1 MNVEDGNL
9 SFGTSIDTSGF
20 DKGVEHLNES
30 VAQIGAQAEAQSAKI
45 NELLTNIPTVNID
58 VVTNAGQSLQTIEQ
72 GFDEIDRVVD
82 TNKAAIRELEAEYK
96 RLASEKNKA
105 GQTGNETQ
113 YNALKQEQ
121 KAIKE
126 TIAARKQV
134 IGEAGK
140 QADALAQVENKLKQ
154 EAAAA
159 QAAAT
164 QHTSLRQQI
173 RALKEEMADMVANG
187 IDEQSE
193 AYKKLVNELGRLVDI
208 QGDIQAQGT
217 ALANDEA
224 QIAGVI
230 SGLSGLSGAF
240 TAAQGAVGLF
250 AGENE
255 ELNQIMLKVQS
266 LMAITMGLQQ
276 VQQTLNKDS
285 AFSLVTL
292 NGLKRMWN
300 KLTGESAT
308 EQAAETVA
316 TETNT
321 AAQNANTASTVADT
335 AAQTANNTSTTAG
348 TVAQGANTV
357 ATKLQTAATVAGT
370 VATKAMTWAMKGL
383 KVALITTG
391 IGALVVLLGELVN
404 WISEVISSTDEADE
418 QIEAMNSVMDEG
430 AKVYGKASAE
440 IQGYQQ
446 KINNFNGTK
455 RQEKA
460 LVEELNQ
467 KYGSAL
473 GYYSSLS
480 QWKEVLKS
488 KGEAYCNML
497 LKEAEAQALLN
508 KYTEAFTALQEVK
521 NKKASDFGH
530 WYTTD
535 TGDQERK
542 KEAETKAQEEADFWL
557 AQYKKSM
564 NDANNIAAD
573 FNIGGYTQPT
583 KTQAKKEKKGKTD
596 NFDPKQAALE
606 QKKLI
611 DEYAKNVKKYLS
623 DAQQDIADMTL
634 TSMTEGIS
642 KEISAASLK
651 MQKALYSWDDKLKQ
665 LAELKKNTA
674 KEVYM
679 KGKGATEVKWSQTTD
694 GQKTDKDW
702 QDEVLKDE
710 KVSTEYYRVR
720 AKITENG
727 EKEIQNIRQKY
738 DDQLIEQFGT
748 RNQKIELLE
757 RQWQEK
763 LAFIPDQYFDEAVRQ
778 MDEEFAKLEADKLK
792 ESINWDTVFNDLD
805 KMSVGYL
812 ANLKGKLQKFLK
824 ENKDLPIESIKEI
837 TTKMHDI
844 DDAID
849 KESDT
854 FGILLPTLEEYK
866 REKQEAAEAQER
878 LAEAVYRQAEAEM
891 NLYDAKQ
898 QIADEI
904 KADTGI
910 IIDLKSITFSGK
922 DDILKNVTDTKALER
937 LNELFGKLA
946 RSENKASKAAD
957 DKIKA
962 QSEANEAEDKANL
975 TLKDRAQI
983 AAEALGKLGDKLT
996 EVSGLIDEIG
1006 LGDTGVGKA
1015 VNNAANGINSAAG
1028 AAADYAS
1035 GNYIGAVTKGISA
1048 IKSFGSALGI
1058 GSGNAA
1064 ETAKKIAELTASN
1077 DALKTAVE
1085 GLTKKMEE
1093 SNGAKSISYYKKA
1106 YEAQERMN
1114 KNTAEILNAQMH
1126 YHAAHHSD
1134 ASYWN
1139 LNSNSLSQVNT
1150 LLGTSLKNSWDSFSK
1165 LTAEQMNE
1173 IRTNLPDIWREMLSQ
1188 GKYGSRG
1195 YHKQYWEDY
1204 ADQAG
1209 KLEDLTKS
1217 INESLIGMSF
1227 DGLRDNFVSEL
1238 MDMQADASK
1247 FSADFTK
1254 MMQQSLMNS
1263 LIANKYDE
1271 QLKKWY
1277 DKLGKALQE
1286 HGGELDTATIDSFK
1300 SEYDAMVNGM
1310 IAIRDQ
1316 AAKITGYTGEDD
1328 TRQGTSKG
1336 IATASQDSID
1346 ENNARLTTIQG
1357 HTYTLVQGM
1366 NELNDTSNQILK
1378 HVAGIKDDTK
1388 DIRERVSNI
1397 GDDLHSVRNEI
1408 EDISTRGVKFK
1419 N

>member
-20 DKGVEHLNES
+20 DQGVEHLNES

-58 VVTNAGQSLQTIEQ
+58 VVTNAGQSLQTIQQ

-82 TNKAAIRELEAEYK
+82 ANKEAIRELEAEYK

-105 GQTGNETQ
+105 GQKGNETQ

-126 TIAARKQV
+126 TIAIRRQV
-134 IGEAGK
+134 IDEAGR
-140 QADALAQVENKLKQ
+140 QSDALQQVETKLKQ
-154 EAAAA
+154 ETEAA
-159 QAAAT
+159 QKAAT

-173 RALKEEMADMVANG
+173 RALKEEMADLVANG

-193 AYKKLVNELGRLVDI
+193 AYKKLVNELGRLTDI
-208 QGDIQAQGT
+208 QGDISQQGKV
-217 ALANDEA
+217 LANDEA
-224 QIAGVI
+224 RMAGVI
-230 SGLSGLSGAF
+230 QGLSGLSGAF

-255 ELNQIMLKVQS
+255 ELNKIMLKVQS

-292 NGLKRMWN
+292 NGLKRIWN

-308 EQAAETVA
+308 VQATESVA
-316 TETNT
+316 TEANT
-321 AAQNANTASTVADT
+321 AAQTANTAATVADT
-335 AAQTANNTSTTAG
+335 AAQTANNTSTAAG
-348 TVAQGANTV
+348 TVAQAANTA
-357 ATKLQTAATVAGT
+357 ATNVQTAATVAGT
-370 VATKAMTWAMKGL
+370 IATKAMTWAMKGL

-391 IGALVVLLGELVN
+391 IGALVVALGELVN
-404 WISEVISSTDEADE
+404 WISEAISATDEADE
-418 QIEAMNSVMDEG
+418 RMEAMNGVMDEG
-430 AKVYGKASAE
+430 AKAYGKASAE

-480 QWKEVLKS
+480 QWKDVLKS
-488 KGEAYCNML
+488 KGEAYCQML

-508 KYTEAFTALQEVK
+508 KYTEAFTALQEAQH
-521 NKKASDFGH
+521 KKASEFGH
-530 WYTTD
+530 WYTTAA
-535 TGDQERK
+535 GDEERK
-542 KEAETKAQEEADFWL
+542 KEAETKAKEEADFWL
-557 AQYKKSM
+557 SEYKKSM
-564 NDANNIAAD
+564 NEANNIASD

-583 KTQAKKEKKGKTD
+583 KTKTKKEKKDKD

-606 QKKLI
+606 RKKLI
-611 DEYAKNVKKYLS
+611 DEYVKNVKKYLT

-634 TSMTEGIS
+634 SSMAEGIS
-642 KEISAASLK
+642 KEISTASLK

-674 KEVYM
+674 KEVYL
-679 KGKGATEVKWSQTTD
+679 KGKGATEVKWSQTAD
-694 GQKTDKDW
+694 GKKTDKEW

-710 KVSTEYYRVR
+710 KVATEYYRVR
-720 AKITENG
+720 KQITENG

-738 DDQLIEQFGT
+738 DDQLIEKFGT

-763 LAFIPDQYFDEAVRQ
+763 LAFIPEQYMDEAIRQ
-778 MDEEFAKLEADKLK
+778 MDEEFGKLEAEKLK
-792 ESINWDTVFNDLD
+792 DGINWDTVFNDLD
-805 KMSVGYL
+805 KMSIGYL
-812 ANLKGKLQKFLK
+812 TDLKGKLQKFLK

-837 TTKMHDI
+837 TQKMHDI

-849 KESDT
+849 KENDT
-854 FGILLPTLEEYK
+854 FGILLPTLEAYK
-866 REKQEAAEAQER
+866 REKQEAADAQER
-878 LAEAVYRQAEAEM
+878 LADAVYRQAEAEM
-891 NLYDAKQ
+891 NLENAKQ
-898 QIADEI
+898 AIADEI

-910 IIDLKSITFSGK
+910 VIDLKDSKFAGK

-937 LNELFGKLA
+937 LNKLFGELA
-946 RSENKASKAAD
+946 RSENKASKATEN
-957 DKIKA
+957 KNKA
-962 QSEANEAEDKANL
+962 QAEADEAEDKANL
-975 TLKDRAQI
+975 TLKERAQI

-996 EVSGLIDEIG
+996 EVSGLMNEIG
-1006 LGDTGVGKA
+1006 LGNSGVGKA
-1015 VNNAANGINSAAG
+1015 INNAANGVNSAAG

-1048 IKSFGSALGI
+1048 IKSFGSMLGI
-1058 GSGNAA
+1058 GGGNAA

-1077 DALKTAVE
+1077 DALKTAID
-1085 GLTKKMEE
+1085 GLTKKMDE
-1093 SNGAKSISYYKKA
+1093 SNGAKSILYYKKA
-1106 YEAQERMN
+1106 YEAQERLN
-1114 KNTAEILNAQMH
+1114 KNTADILNAQMH
-1126 YHAAHHSD
+1126 YHSAHHSN
-1134 ASYWN
+1134 AYYWN
-1139 LNSNSLSQVNT
+1139 LNKNSLSQINT
-1150 LLGTSLKNSWDSFSK
+1150 LLGTSLQNTWSDFSK

-1173 IRTNLPDIWREMLSQ
+1173 IRTNLPDIWREMYNQ
-1188 GKYGSRG
+1188 GKYGDRF
-1195 YHKQYWEDY
+1195 KDDWNNY
-1204 ADQAG
+1204 ADQAD
-1209 KLEDLTKS
+1209 KLSDLTAS
-1217 INESLIGMSF
+1217 INEKLIGMSF

-1238 MDMQADASK
+1238 MDMQNDASK

-1254 MMQQSLMNS
+1254 NMQQSLLKAM
-1263 LIANKYDE
+1263 IANKYDE

-1286 HGGELDTATIDSFK
+1286 NGGELGTAAIDSFK
-1300 SEYDAMVNGM
+1300 KEYDAMVNGM

-1316 AAKITGYTGEDD
+1316 AAKITGYTDD
-1328 TRQGTSKG
+1328 STREGTSKG
-1336 IATASQDSID
+1336 IATASQDSVD

-1357 HTYTLVQGM
+1357 HTYTLVQGLA
-1366 NELNDTSNQILK
+1366 ELNNTGAQILQ

-1388 DIRERVSNI
+1388 DIRENVSNI
-1397 GDDLHSVRNEI
+1397 GDDLRTVRNEI
-1408 EDISTRGVKFK
+1408 EDISTRGVRLK

>member
-20 DKGVEHLNES
+20 DQGVEHLNES

-58 VVTNAGQSLQTIEQ
+58 IVTNAGQSLQTIQQ

-105 GQTGNETQ
+105 GQKGNETQ

-134 IGEAGK
+134 ITEAGK

-154 EAAAA
+154 EAAAT
-159 QAAAT
+159 QATAT

-173 RALKEEMADMVANG
+173 RALKEEMADLVANG

-193 AYKKLVNELGRLVDI
+193 AYKKLVNELGRLTDI
-208 QGDIQAQGT
+208 QGDISQQGT

-230 SGLSGLSGAF
+230 QGLSGLSGAF
-240 TAAQGAVGLF
+240 TAAQGAVSLF
-250 AGENE
+250 GGENE
-255 ELNQIMLKVQS
+255 ELNKIMLKVQS

-308 EQAAETVA
+308 VQATESVA
-316 TETNT
+316 TEANT
-321 AAQNANTASTVADT
+321 TAQAANTATTVADT
-335 AAQTANNTSTTAG
+335 AAQTANNTSTAAG
-348 TVAQGANTV
+348 TVAQAANTA
-357 ATKLQTAATVAGT
+357 ATNVQTAATVAGT
-370 VATKAMTWAMKGL
+370 IATKAMTWAMKGL

-391 IGALVVLLGELVN
+391 IGALVVALGELVN
-404 WISEVISSTDEADE
+404 WISEAISATDEADE
-418 QIEAMNSVMDEG
+418 RMEAMNGVMDEG
-430 AKVYGKASAE
+430 AKAYGKASAE
-440 IQGYQQ
+440 VQGYQQ

-473 GYYSSLS
+473 GYYDSLS
-480 QWKEVLKS
+480 QWKDVLKS
-488 KGEAYCNML
+488 KGEAYCQML

-508 KYTEAFTALQEVK
+508 KYTEAFTALQEVQH
-521 NKKASDFGH
+521 KKASDFGH
-530 WYTTD
+530 WYTTAA
-535 TGDQERK
+535 GDEERK
-542 KEAETKAQEEADFWL
+542 KEAEAKAKEEADFWL
-557 AQYKKSM
+557 SEYKKSM
-564 NDANNIAAD
+564 NEANNIASD

-583 KTQAKKEKKGKTD
+583 KTKTKKEKKDKD

-611 DEYAKNVKKYLS
+611 DEYAKNVKKYLY

-634 TSMTEGIS
+634 SSMTEGIS

-651 MQKALYSWDDKLKQ
+651 MQKSLYSWDDKLKQ
-665 LAELKKNTA
+665 LADLKKNTA
-674 KEVYM
+674 KEIYL
-679 KGKGATEVKWSQTTD
+679 KNKDATEVKWAQTAD
-694 GQKTDKDW
+694 GKKTDKEW

-710 KVSTEYYRVR
+710 KVATEYYRVR
-720 AKITENG
+720 KQITENG

-763 LAFIPDQYFDEAVRQ
+763 LAFIPEQYMDEAIQQ
-778 MDEEFAKLEADKLK
+778 MDEEFGKLEAEKLK
-792 ESINWDTVFNDLD
+792 DSINWETIFNDLD

-812 ANLKGKLQKFLK
+812 TDLKGKLQKFLK
-824 ENKDLPIESIKEI
+824 ENKELPIESIKEI
-837 TTKMHDI
+837 TQKMHDI

-849 KESDT
+849 KENDT
-854 FGILLPTLEEYK
+854 FGILLPTLEAYK
-866 REKQEAAEAQER
+866 REKQEAADAQER
-878 LAEAVYRQAEAEM
+878 LADAVYRQAEAEM
-891 NLYDAKQ
+891 NLENAKQ
-898 QIADEI
+898 AIADEI

-910 IIDLKSITFSGK
+910 VIDLKDIKFAGK

-937 LNELFGKLA
+937 LNKLFGELA
-946 RSENKASKAAD
+946 RNENKVSKATEN
-957 DKIKA
+957 KNKA
-962 QSEANEAEDKANL
+962 QAEADEAEDKANL
-975 TLKDRAQI
+975 TLKERAQI

-996 EVSGLIDEIG
+996 EVSGLMNEIG
-1006 LGDTGVGKA
+1006 LGNSGVGKA
-1015 VNNAANGINSAAG
+1015 INNAANGVNSAAG
-1028 AAADYAS
+1028 AATDYAS

-1048 IKSFGSALGI
+1048 IKSFGSMLGI
-1058 GSGNAA
+1058 GGGNAA

-1077 DALKTAVE
+1077 DALKTAID
-1085 GLTKKMEE
+1085 GLTKKMDE
-1093 SNGAKSISYYKKA
+1093 SNGAKSIAYYKKA
-1106 YEAQERMN
+1106 YEAQERLN
-1114 KNTAEILNAQMH
+1114 KNIADILNAQMH
-1126 YHAAHHSD
+1126 YHSAHHSN
-1134 ASYWN
+1134 AYYWN
-1139 LNSNSLSQVNT
+1139 LNKNSLSQINA
-1150 LLGTSLKNSWDSFSK
+1150 LLGTSLQNTWSDFSK

-1173 IRTNLPDIWREMLSQ
+1173 IRTNLPDIWREMYNQ
-1188 GKYGSRG
+1188 GKYGDRF
-1195 YHKQYWEDY
+1195 KDDWNNY
-1204 ADQAG
+1204 ADQAD
-1209 KLEDLTKS
+1209 KLSDLTAS
-1217 INESLIGMSF
+1217 INEKLIGMSF

-1238 MDMQADASK
+1238 MDMQNDASK

-1254 MMQQSLMNS
+1254 NMQQSLLKAM
-1263 LIANKYDE
+1263 IANKYDE

-1286 HGGELDTATIDSFK
+1286 NGGELGTAAIDSFK
-1300 SEYDAMVNGM
+1300 KEYDAMVNGM

-1316 AAKITGYTGEDD
+1316 AAKITGYTDD
-1328 TRQGTSKG
+1328 STREGTSKG
-1336 IATASQDSID
+1336 IATASQDSVD

-1357 HTYTLVQGM
+1357 HTYTLVQGLA
-1366 NELNDTSNQILK
+1366 ELNNTGAQILQ

-1388 DIRERVSNI
+1388 DIRENVSNI
-1397 GDDLHSVRNEI
+1397 GDDLRTVRNEI
-1408 EDISTRGVKFK
+1408 EDISTRGVRLK

>member
-20 DKGVEHLNES
+20 DQGVEHLNES

-58 VVTNAGQSLQTIEQ
+58 VVTNAGQSLQTIQQ

-82 TNKAAIRELEAEYK
+82 ANKEAIRELEAEYK

-105 GQTGNETQ
+105 GQKGNETQ

-126 TIAARKQV
+126 TIAIRRQV
-134 IGEAGK
+134 IDEAGR
-140 QADALAQVENKLKQ
+140 QSDALQQVETKLKQ
-154 EAAAA
+154 ETEAA
-159 QAAAT
+159 QKAAT

-173 RALKEEMADMVANG
+173 RALKEEMADLVANG

-193 AYKKLVNELGRLVDI
+193 AYKKLVNELGRLTDI
-208 QGDIQAQGT
+208 QGDISQQGKV
-217 ALANDEA
+217 LANDEA
-224 QIAGVI
+224 RMAGVI
-230 SGLSGLSGAF
+230 QGLSGLSGAF

-255 ELNQIMLKVQS
+255 ELNKIMLKVQS

-292 NGLKRMWN
+292 NGLKRIWN

-308 EQAAETVA
+308 VQATESVA
-316 TETNT
+316 TEANT
-321 AAQNANTASTVADT
+321 AAQTANTAATVADT
-335 AAQTANNTSTTAG
+335 AAQTANNTSTAAG
-348 TVAQGANTV
+348 TVAQAANTA
-357 ATKLQTAATVAGT
+357 ATNVQTAATVAGT
-370 VATKAMTWAMKGL
+370 IATKAMTWAMKGL

-391 IGALVVLLGELVN
+391 IGALVVALGELVN
-404 WISEVISSTDEADE
+404 WISEAISATDEADE
-418 QIEAMNSVMDEG
+418 RMEAMNGVMDEG
-430 AKVYGKASAE
+430 AKAYGKASAE

-480 QWKEVLKS
+480 QWKDVLKS
-488 KGEAYCNML
+488 KGEAYCQML

-508 KYTEAFTALQEVK
+508 KYTEAFTALQEAQH
-521 NKKASDFGH
+521 KKASEFGH
-530 WYTTD
+530 WYTTAA
-535 TGDQERK
+535 GDEERK
-542 KEAETKAQEEADFWL
+542 KEAETKAKEEADFWL
-557 AQYKKSM
+557 SEYKKSM
-564 NDANNIAAD
+564 NEANNIASD

-583 KTQAKKEKKGKTD
+583 KTKTKKEKKDKD

-606 QKKLI
+606 RKKLI
-611 DEYAKNVKKYLS
+611 DEYVKNVKKYLT

-634 TSMTEGIS
+634 SSMAEGIS
-642 KEISAASLK
+642 KEISTASLK

-674 KEVYM
+674 KEVYL
-679 KGKGATEVKWSQTTD
+679 KGKGATEVKWSQTAD
-694 GQKTDKDW
+694 GKKTDKEW

-710 KVSTEYYRVR
+710 KVATEYYRVR
-720 AKITENG
+720 KQITENG

-738 DDQLIEQFGT
+738 DDQLIEKFGT

-763 LAFIPDQYFDEAVRQ
+763 LAFIPEQYMDEAIRQ
-778 MDEEFAKLEADKLK
+778 MDEEFGKLEAEKLK
-792 ESINWDTVFNDLD
+792 DGINWDTVFNDLD
-805 KMSVGYL
+805 KMSIGYL
-812 ANLKGKLQKFLK
+812 TDLKGKLQKFLK

-837 TTKMHDI
+837 TQKMHDI

-849 KESDT
+849 KENDT
-854 FGILLPTLEEYK
+854 FGILLPTLEAYK
-866 REKQEAAEAQER
+866 REKQEAADAQER
-878 LAEAVYRQAEAEM
+878 LADAVYRQAEAEM
-891 NLYDAKQ
+891 NLENAKQ
-898 QIADEI
+898 AIADEI

-910 IIDLKSITFSGK
+910 VIDLKDIKFAGK

-937 LNELFGKLA
+937 LNKLFGELA
-946 RSENKASKAAD
+946 RSENKASKATEN
-957 DKIKA
+957 KNKA
-962 QSEANEAEDKANL
+962 QAEADEAEDKANL
-975 TLKDRAQI
+975 TLKERAQI

-996 EVSGLIDEIG
+996 EVSGLMNEIG
-1006 LGDTGVGKA
+1006 LGNSGVGKA
-1015 VNNAANGINSAAG
+1015 INNAANGVNSAAG

-1048 IKSFGSALGI
+1048 IKSFGSMLGI
-1058 GSGNAA
+1058 GGGNAA

-1077 DALKTAVE
+1077 DALKTAID
-1085 GLTKKMEE
+1085 GLTKKMDE
-1093 SNGAKSISYYKKA
+1093 SNGAKSILYYKKA
-1106 YEAQERMN
+1106 YEAQERLN
-1114 KNTAEILNAQMH
+1114 KNTADILNAQMH
-1126 YHAAHHSD
+1126 YHSAHHSN
-1134 ASYWN
+1134 AYYWN
-1139 LNSNSLSQVNT
+1139 LNKNSLSQINT
-1150 LLGTSLKNSWDSFSK
+1150 LLGTSLQNTWSDFSK

-1173 IRTNLPDIWREMLSQ
+1173 IRTNLPDIWREMYNQ
-1188 GKYGSRG
+1188 GKYGDRF
-1195 YHKQYWEDY
+1195 KDDWNNY
-1204 ADQAG
+1204 ADQAD
-1209 KLEDLTKS
+1209 KLSDLTAS
-1217 INESLIGMSF
+1217 INEKLIGMSF

-1238 MDMQADASK
+1238 MDMQNDASK

-1254 MMQQSLMNS
+1254 NMQQSLLKAM
-1263 LIANKYDE
+1263 IANKYDE

-1286 HGGELDTATIDSFK
+1286 NGGELGTAAIDSFK
-1300 SEYDAMVNGM
+1300 KEYDAMVNGM

-1316 AAKITGYTGEDD
+1316 AAKITGYTDD
-1328 TRQGTSKG
+1328 STREGTSKG
-1336 IATASQDSID
+1336 IATASQDSVD

-1357 HTYTLVQGM
+1357 HTYTLVQGLA
-1366 NELNDTSNQILK
+1366 ELNNTGAQILQ

-1388 DIRERVSNI
+1388 DIRENVSNI
-1397 GDDLHSVRNEI
+1397 GDDLRTVRNEI
-1408 EDISTRGVKFK
+1408 EDISTRGVRLK